1 MTRRECLLV
10 FAAGLRATAAETLA
24 AQWRRIAA
32 DTDGTVGAAALHL
45 GSGRRLSLNG
55 DDHFPM
61 ASVCKLPIAMHML
74 ALVDEGK
81 FSRQSMIEVIAQD
94 VTLEVS
100 EVGHRWPKQKQFPL
114 DELVALMV
122 ARSDNTAVET
132 LYRVGGGSPA
142 IMARLRAWHTESIRI
157 DRNERQSE
165 RDFSKDPRQ
174 FLSDPRD
181 TATPDGTVGLL
192 ARLCKGELLSAASTA
207 RLIQILE
214 TTSTGPARIKG
225 MLPAGVV
232 VAHKTGTTGTSHGLN
247 GGTNDA
253 GVIRLPQSGDRLALA
268 IYLKGGRQDL
278 PARERIIARIAL
290 AAFESPSLT

>member
-1 MTRRECLLV
+1 MLVTRRQWVLV
-10 FAAGLRATAAETLA
+10 SAAGLRSAAADTLA
-24 AQWRRIAA
+24 AQWRKIAA

-45 GSGRRLSLNG
+45 GSGRHLSLNG

-81 FSRQSMIEVIAQD
+81 FSRQSMIEVIAPD

-142 IMARLRAWHTESIRI
+142 LMARLRAWHIEGIRL
-157 DRNERQSE
+157 DRRRFREEPAAIPLRS
-165 RDFSKDPRQ
+165 
-174 FLSDPRD
+174 
-181 TATPDGTVGLL
+181 
-192 ARLCKGELLSAASTA
+192 ARYGHTRCHG
-207 RLIQILE
+207 R
-214 TTSTGPARIKG
+214 PARAALSGRTLVGGIHG
-225 MLPAGVV
+225 A
-232 VAHKTGTTGTSHGLN
+232 TGADSGNHQHGPR
-247 GGTNDA
+247 A
-253 GVIRLPQSGDRLALA
+253 
-268 IYLKGGRQDL
+268 Y
-278 PARERIIARIAL
+278 
-290 AAFESPSLT
+290 